1 MDFTFEDKIEW
12 IYRRIRESTN
22 PINSIVPDPTYP
34 SVSEEDRVV
43 FDSTECLLSS
53 SKLIVIP
60 PMRFDEKDGI
70 YQFRDIYFSRLVL
83 PGDDGP
89 PNYKRFDAQSLEK
102 LSEDEAIAKKRDWL
116 IEGNLLGE
124 MLSENPSEEKI
135 SNLQKQLGD
144 GYESPYTLVPP
155 PSGDENS

>member
-1 MDFTFEDKIEW
+1 MDLTFEDKIEW
-12 IYRRIRESTN
+12 IYQRIRETTN
-22 PINSIVPDPTYP
+22 PINTIVPDPTYT
-34 SVSEEDRVV
+34 SVSEEDRDV
-43 FDSTECLLSS
+43 FNSTECLLSS
-53 SKLIVIP
+53 SQLIAIP

-102 LSEDEAIAKKRDWL
+102 LSENEAIVKKRDWL
-116 IEGNLLGE
+116 IEGELLAE
-124 MLSENPSEEKI
+124 MISENPSEEKI
-135 SNLQKQLGD
+135 NNLQQQLGD

-155 PSGDENS
+155 LSGEEN